1 MGRGKKPAQPH
12 FGVSAFLGQFRECLQ
27 TLEKAGWK
35 LSPSMKEISCQV
47 ELKIN
52 RCQRFRP
59 FDFLLCLLT
68 IARSCF
74 PIFGGQQKNVFNNF
88 SRSNCRTSAG
98 LFRSCFRSGRVL
110 VATKES
116 QPGDSSRDRTSS
128 PILGGHVFTI

>member
-1 MGRGKKPAQPH
+1 MGREKKQP
-12 FGVSAFLGQFRECLQ
+12 SPILAFLLAWDNLGNVCNF
-27 TLEKAGWK
+27 EKARWK
-35 LSPSMKEISCQV
+35 LTPSMKEIS
-47 ELKIN
+47 N

-59 FDFLLCLLT
+59 LDFLLCLLT

-74 PIFGGQQKNVFNNF
+74 PIFGGQQKHVFNDF

-116 QPGDSSRDRTSS
+116 QPGDSNRDLSS
-128 PILGGHVFTI
+128 PIVGGHVFTI